1 MPGSLALRRRR
12 STRPTGSLST
22 CGRPSRGL
30 RRAGS
35 GVAQVGHPGAQ
46 LVLVGAGE
54 LRQRVER
61 ALQDVGGVV
70 RLDGEVAPLPPER
83 PLAFVAL
90 VEARL
95 AEPAREPGA
104 GVAPAGGRHAL
115 HHRSRPAPAWPRRPT
130 APGGGARTR
139 AVSLDVDAGQLRARE
154 LLPQHRE
161 HRPDAAADLE
171 HTRPGLERRPVTD
184 QPVSPVLGLRH
195 EPLLLGGAVAVH
207 VAPCAHAASI
217 GADPRPRLIARRCSC
232 PTSKAYPS
240 WMPDDQQKGGEPPPS
255 PRGSTPPPRRPRL
268 PGRWW
273 IVFGLALLAFNFY
286 LGSRATQPAS
296 RVRIPYSPFF
306 LQQVKADHVKQITSK
321 GTAIQ
326 GTFTQKIRYGSAK
339 PTTRFRTEIPTFANN
354 DALSNLLQ
362 RKGVVVNAQPLDT
375 GLPWWQNLL
384 LGFGPT
390 ILFIALLFWLFRRA
404 GNVQNVLGSFGRA
417 SARRYQPGGDKV
429 TFADVAGIDEAKSEL
444 TEVVDFLRH
453 PDKYRKLGG
462 RIPHGVLLSGPPG
475 TGKTLLARAVAGEAG
490 VPFFSMSASQFVE
503 AIVGIG
509 ASRVPD

>member
-115 HHRSRPAPAWPRRPT
+115 HHRSRPAPASPRRPT

-171 HTRPGLERRPVTD
+171 HTRPGLERRPAPD
-184 QPVSPVLGLRH
+184 QPVSPVLGLRP

-339 PTTRFRTEIPTFANN
+339 PTTRFRTACC
-354 DALSNLLQ
+354 SRGRQ
-362 RKGVVVNAQPLDT
+362 
-375 GLPWWQNLL
+375 
-384 LGFGPT
+384 GP
-390 ILFIALLFWLFRRA
+390 ARRCWRGRSPA
-404 GNVQNVLGSFGRA
+404 RRTCRSSRWRPRSSLRRSSGSAPRGCATCSSRRRRTRRRSCSSTSSTRSAARAPRA
-417 SARRYQPGGDKV
+417 SAASAAA
-429 TFADVAGIDEAKSEL
+429 T
-444 TEVVDFLRH
+444 T
-453 PDKYRKLGG
+453 
-462 RIPHGVLLSGPPG
+462 
-475 TGKTLLARAVAGEAG
+475 
-490 VPFFSMSASQFVE
+490 SAS
-503 AIVGIG
+503 
-509 ASRVPD
+509 RR